1 MEGFVRAGAQEG
13 WILLKKKVLEMQ
25 EKAVPLCH
33 KMSQWEEDQHRWTE
47 SFSEAPGE
55 KESLPPVEKGMGN
68 SGRTQRSC

>member
-33 KMSQWEEDQHRWTE
+33 KMSQWEEDQHR
-47 SFSEAPGE
+47 
-55 KESLPPVEKGMGN
+55 
-68 SGRTQRSC
+68 